1 MYVRLLWKK
10 IIFIYK
16 KSYLNNLFN
25 EFYYNGERLLLLF
38 NEQQNMLYDIYFF
51 LLEND
56 KDHQLDYNGKFLGY
70 FIEKDEKNIQRLCK
84 CIFNNAR
91 EEDDYD
97 LVRNEII
104 WQLDNYKKYLDFIIE
119 YALDN
124 KFYLQNVIAIFFDN
138 IENRNINQRK
148 EECLGYL
155 IRKYSNNQNVLFAI
169 FDEISEL
176 SYDFRRKAIKEFL
189 KCNKNYEMFKNLPI
203 DRILDFN
210 IGSMIT
216 AYQKEIDFFESLM
229 QHLKGIDYL
238 EHKRFI
244 NEKINSLKKMIEK
257 EEIKEIL
264 NNL

>member
-104 WQLDNYKKYLDFIIE
+104 WQLDNYK
-119 YALDN
+119 N
-124 KFYLQNVIAIFFDN
+124 
-138 IENRNINQRK
+138 
-148 EECLGYL
+148 
-155 IRKYSNNQNVLFAI
+155 
-169 FDEISEL
+169 
-176 SYDFRRKAIKEFL
+176 
-189 KCNKNYEMFKNLPI
+189 
-203 DRILDFN
+203 
-210 IGSMIT
+210 T
-216 AYQKEIDFFESLM
+216 
-229 QHLKGIDYL
+229 
-238 EHKRFI
+238 
-244 NEKINSLKKMIEK
+244 
-257 EEIKEIL
+257 
-264 NNL
+264 